1 MIIRCREDPRSCLKA
16 VLLSR
21 LHRAEIAWE
30 SEPSQSLF
38 DQVEVS
44 AFREPWPRVLD
55 LYEGAFGKVPW
66 LHCDRDIEDLMSE
79 ILFIFRFPARD
90 NLSLVAQV
98 IGQALD
104 RGYAYVA
111 NRASREAKAFR
122 ERAHQVRLA
131 WHKSLG
137 LMRFVRVEQNR
148 EKVLIGKC
156 PVPYRIAD
164 LAIWHFV
171 RRFPEFTIVI
181 VAPEGAAVVRE
192 GRFRWESPARYEE
205 FLKED
210 TFDAWWQ
217 AFYKSQY
224 IPERRNRRLAM
235 KGVPKKYWAWVT
247 EGQAIDDPRAMEN
260 WGNRDR

>member
-21 LHRAEIAWE
+21 VNRAEIAWE

-38 DQVEVS
+38 DQVEIS
-44 AFREPWPRVLD
+44 ASQEPWKRVVAR
-55 LYEGAFGKVPW
+55 YEETFGRVPW
-66 LHCDRDIEDLMSE
+66 LHCESDIEDLLSE
-79 ILFIFRFPARD
+79 ILFVFRFPARD
-90 NLSLVAQV
+90 NLQLVAQA

-104 RGYAYVA
+104 KGYAYLL
-111 NRASREAKAFR
+111 NRATRETKAFR

-131 WHKSLG
+131 WHKVLG
-137 LMRFVRVEQNR
+137 LMRFVRVELNG
-148 EKVLIGKC
+148 EPCLIGKC

-164 LAIWHFV
+164 LAIWHFA
-171 RRFPEFTIVI
+171 RRFQGFAIVI
-181 VAPEGAAVVRE
+181 VAPEGAAVVRD
-192 GRFRWESPARYEE
+192 GKFRWEEPSRYES

-217 AFYKSQY
+217 VFYKSQY

-235 KGVPKKYWAWVT
+235 RGVPKKYWAWVT
-247 EGQAIDDPRAMEN
+247 EGLARKSVV
-260 WGNRDR
+260 